1 MEQNKKNLLVEQA
14 NKIDDIIKVLK
25 SQFEGFDFE
34 DETNFL
40 NIVKDNLVAATK

>member
-1 MEQNKKNLLVEQA
+1 MEQNKKDLLLVQA
-14 NKIDDIIKVLK
+14 NKIEDIINVLK
-25 SQFEGFDFE
+25 SKFEGIDFE

>member
-1 MEQNKKNLLVEQA
+1 MEQNKKDLLLVQA
-14 NKIDDIIKVLK
+14 NKIEDIINVLK
-25 SQFEGFDFE
+25 SKFEEVDFE